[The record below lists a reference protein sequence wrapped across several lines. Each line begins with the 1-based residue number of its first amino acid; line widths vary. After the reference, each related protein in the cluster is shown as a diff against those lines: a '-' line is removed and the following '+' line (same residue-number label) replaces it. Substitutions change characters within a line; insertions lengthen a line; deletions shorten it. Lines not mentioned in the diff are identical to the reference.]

1 MADMEFTQICK
12 EILGIGK
19 KLEKIEPDE
28 LRKIKT
34 DIERIS
40 ELVAANKTLF
50 DTDKKD
56 FDGKYNKIVEI
67 IKTFD
72 TLKAQIEEVL
82 KSGTINDSAEAL
94 ISTFSSK
101 KIMALLNEAKGVV
114 DEKFSTIHKNGIT
127 PWNSTLEY
135 PAGAISVL
143 NGKLYQAKTQNT
155 NKKPS
160 ENKEIWRV
168 IASEEWC
175 EQTFLNKN
183 EKIDAYTKQES
194 DDKFVPK
201 TELTDGLPIGAY
213 LSYPSQKTIPA
224 GFLIADGRSL
234 KKSEYPELFNVL
246 GYIYGGSGENF
257 NLPNF
262 ADGKFMRSIG
272 GNAAGLGVVQQDAID
287 VNSLQLRSIVTDNLG
302 NRNVYGTTGND
313 YRAVQ
318 YTYSATG
325 TDIAYKSVAGKED
338 KPIFATS
345 KPANENRPLNMSV
358 VVLIKAKDVI
368 SPSAGQIDKSI
379 IATEAK
385 AGVVKLKNSITA
397 QQEDVAITEKAVS
410 ELFSQVDF
418 RCAARVIFNG
428 QGSVSI
434 IDSKNISS
442 IVKNGAGD
450 YTIKF
455 LKPMEDT
462 NYYIFTSLEPFN
474 TAGPNHVA
482 HPQYQGIKRDSLR
495 IITGYGA
502 TSFSDEIRVQVMI
515 FIKSKIKRA
524 KDEKDNL

>member
-1 MADMEFTQICK
+1 MEFTQICK

-40 ELVAANKTLF
+40 EAVAANKTLF

-101 KIMALLNEAKGVV
+101 KIMDLLNEAKGVV

-160 ENKEIWRV
+160 ENKEIWHV
-168 IASEEWC
+168 IANKEWC

-194 DDKFVPK
+194 DDKFALK

-224 GFLIADGRSL
+224 GFLLADGRSI
-234 KKSEYPELFNVL
+234 KKSEYTELFDVI
-246 GYIYGGSGENF
+246 GYTYGGSGQNF

-272 GNAAGLGVVQQDAID
+272 GKAAPLGTAQQDELKSHIHNVS
-287 VNSLQLRSIVTDNLG
+287 VNTDSYG
-302 NRNVYGTTGND
+302 NSTATLARGKTEVNNNESGFIKSTG
-313 YRAVQ
+313 
-318 YTYSATG
+318 G
-325 TDIAYKSVAGKED
+325 
-338 KPIFATS
+338 
-345 KPANENRPLNMSV
+345 NETRPYNMAV
-358 VVLIKAKDVI
+358 VVILKAKNVNT
-368 SPSAGQIDKSI
+368 PTAGQIDKTI
-379 IATEAK
+379 LATEAK
-385 AGVVKLKNSITA
+385 PGVVKLKNSITA
-397 QQEDVAITEKAVS
+397 KQEDAAITEKAVS
-410 ELFSQVDF
+410 DAIEANKSIGIGQTYQDVWAQRDLNTYYPNTTSRPIMVGVDF
-418 RCAARVIFNG
+418 EPILVDTPISVVIDDQIVRTAG
-428 QGSVSI
+428 
-434 IDSKNISS
+434 IDSHIHVGFSF
-442 IVKNGAGD
+442 VVPAGSK
-450 YTIKF
+450 YKIAT
-455 LKPMEDT
+455 LL
-462 NYYIFTSLEPFN
+462 NTSLKKINLVADVTNKKYN
-474 TAGPNHVA
+474 TWNEL
-482 HPQYQGIKRDSLR
+482 K
-495 IITGYGA
+495 
-502 TSFSDEIRVQVMI
+502 
-515 FIKSKIKRA
+515 
-524 KDEKDNL
+524 

>member
-40 ELVAANKTLF
+40 EAVAADKTLF

-56 FDGKYNKIVEI
+56 FDGKYNKIAEI

-82 KSGTINDSAEAL
+82 KNGTINDSAEAL

-101 KIMALLNEAKGVV
+101 KIMDLLNEAKGVV

-127 PWNSTLEY
+127 PWSSTLEY

-160 ENKEIWRV
+160 ENKEIWHV

-175 EQTFLNKN
+175 EKTFLNKN
-183 EKIDAYTKQES
+183 EKIDSYSKTES
-194 DDKFVPK
+194 DEKFALK

-234 KKSEYPELFNVL
+234 KKAEYTELFDVI
-246 GYIYGGSGENF
+246 GHTYGGSGQNF

-272 GNAAGLGVVQQDAID
+272 GNAAALGTVQQDAFQGHYHKWKDSTTEVGWSYNIVGNTSNKPGTRD
-287 VNSLQLRSIVTDNLG
+287 NISSI
-302 NRNVYGTTGND
+302 
-313 YRAVQ
+313 AEP
-318 YTYSATG
+318 
-325 TDIAYKSVAGKED
+325 KSDGINGE
-338 KPIFATS
+338 PRT
-345 KPANENRPLNMSV
+345 ANETRPLNMSV
-358 VVLIKAKDVI
+358 VVLIKAKDVNT
-368 SPSAGQIDKSI
+368 PTAGQIDKTI
-379 IATEAK
+379 LATETK
-385 AGVVKLKNSITA
+385 AGITKLKNAITA
-397 QQEDVAITEKAVS
+397 KQEDAAVTEKAVS
-410 ELFSQVDF
+410 DLFSQIDF

-455 LKPMEDT
+455 LKSMEDT

-482 HPQYQGIKRDSLR
+482 YPQYQGIKRDSLR

-502 TSFSDEIRVQVMI
+502 TSFSDEARVQVMI
-515 FIKSKIKRA
+515 FIKSK
-524 KDEKDNL
+524 

>member
-1 MADMEFTQICK
+1 MADKEFTQICK
-12 EILGIGK
+12 EILGVSK
-19 KLEKIEPDE
+19 KLEKIEPEE
-28 LRKIKT
+28 LKKIKT

-40 ELVAANKTLF
+40 EAVAADKTLF

-56 FDGKYNKIVEI
+56 FDGKYNKIADI

-101 KIMALLNEAKGVV
+101 KIMDLLNEAKGVV

-143 NGKLYQAKTQNT
+143 NGKLYQAKSQNT
-155 NKKPS
+155 NKNPS
-160 ENKEIWRV
+160 ENKEIWHV
-168 IASEEWC
+168 VANKEWC

-194 DDKFVPK
+194 DDKFALK
-201 TELTDGLPIGAY
+201 IELTDGLPIGAY

-234 KKSEYPELFNVL
+234 KKAEYTELFDVI
-246 GYIYGGSGENF
+246 GYTYGGSGENF

-287 VNSLQLRSIVTDNLG
+287 VNSLQLRSIVTDSLG

-318 YTYSATG
+318 YTYSNTG

-345 KPANENRPLNMSV
+345 KPANENRPYNMAV
-358 VVLIKAKDVI
+358 VIIIKAKNVNTPI
-368 SPSAGQIDKSI
+368 AGQIDKTI
-379 IATEAK
+379 LATEAK
-385 AGVVKLKNSITA
+385 SGIVKLKNSITA
-397 QQEDVAITEKAVS
+397 KQEDAAVTEKAVS
-410 ELFSQVDF
+410 DLVEANKSIGVGQTYQDVWSQRDLNTYYPNTTDRPIMVDF
-418 RCAARVIFNG
+418 NLESTS
-428 QGSVSI
+428 GSYVFHIVVDDVVVRKIQSEQLYFVDAQFIVPAGSKYKIATPENTALKKLSI
-434 IDSKNISS
+434 CNNTNISS
-442 IVKNGAGD
+442 SWSE
-450 YTIKF
+450 
-455 LKPMEDT
+455 LK
-462 NYYIFTSLEPFN
+462 
-474 TAGPNHVA
+474 
-482 HPQYQGIKRDSLR
+482 
-495 IITGYGA
+495 
-502 TSFSDEIRVQVMI
+502 
-515 FIKSKIKRA
+515 
-524 KDEKDNL
+524 

>member
-1 MADMEFTQICK
+1 MADKEFTQICK
-12 EILGIGK
+12 EILGVSK

-28 LRKIKT
+28 LKKIKT

-40 ELVAANKTLF
+40 EAVATDKAIF
-50 DTDKKD
+50 DTNKKD
-56 FDGKYNKIVEI
+56 FDGKYNKIAEI

-82 KSGTINDSAEAL
+82 KSGIINDSAEAL

-101 KIMALLNEAKGVV
+101 KIMDLLNEAKRVV

-155 NKKPS
+155 NKNPS
-160 ENKEIWRV
+160 ENKEIWHV

-175 EQTFLNKN
+175 EQTFFNKN
-183 EKIDAYTKQES
+183 KKIDSYSKTES
-194 DDKFVPK
+194 DEKFALK

-213 LSYPSQKTIPA
+213 LSYPTQKVIPA

-234 KKSEYPELFNVL
+234 KKSEYAELFNVL

-272 GNAAGLGVVQQDAID
+272 GNAATLGVVQQDAID
-287 VNSLQLRSIVTDNLG
+287 VNGLQLRSIVTDNLG

-325 TDIAYKSVAGKED
+325 ADIAYKSVAGKED

-345 KPANENRPLNMSV
+345 KPANETRPYNMAV
-358 VVLIKAKDVI
+358 VIIIKAKNVNT
-368 SPSAGQIDKSI
+368 PAAEQIDKTI
-379 IATEAK
+379 LATEAK
-385 AGVVKLKNSITA
+385 SGIVKLKNSITA
-397 QQEDVAITEKAVS
+397 QQEDAAVTEKAVA
-410 ELFSQVDF
+410 EAIEANKGLGLEQTWQEVTNQRRMNETYTNTTGKPIYVQVNINNAANVMFTFKINNIEIEHNEDLRCVMNYIIPPNATYKVYSQ
-418 RCAARVIFNG
+418 
-428 QGSVSI
+428 
-434 IDSKNISS
+434 
-442 IVKNGAGD
+442 NGA
-450 YTIKF
+450 
-455 LKPMEDT
+455 T
-462 NYYIFTSLEPFN
+462 NYVYTKWYE
-474 TAGPNHVA
+474 
-482 HPQYQGIKRDSLR
+482 LR
-495 IITGYGA
+495 
-502 TSFSDEIRVQVMI
+502 
-515 FIKSKIKRA
+515 
-524 KDEKDNL
+524 